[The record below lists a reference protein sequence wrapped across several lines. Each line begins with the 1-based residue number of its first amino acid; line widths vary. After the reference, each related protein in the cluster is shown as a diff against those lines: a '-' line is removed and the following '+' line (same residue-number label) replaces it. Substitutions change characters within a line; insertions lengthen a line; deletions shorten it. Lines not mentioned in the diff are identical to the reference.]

1 MSSIPRRQ
9 LFLGVDIGTQ
19 GVRAVAVDDHG
30 TLLASQ
36 SVRFDLHGW
45 TTEQDP
51 EMWWSGVVATLSAI
65 ANDLRSGDQIEQKE
79 LVALAVTST
88 SGTVIP
94 LDNQHRPLHPALM
107 YNDTRAGI
115 EAAELQS
122 LQPEIGINLSWGL
135 PKMGWF
141 LRSFPES
148 APAVHLWAHP
158 ADIILGRLTGIW
170 GLTDETT
177 ALKTGYDPLSRTWR
191 TELLSGLGI
200 RPETLPH
207 VVRSGEPIGHLS
219 AGIAESIGLPPNLQI
234 TTGMTDGCA
243 SQVAS
248 GAARPGDWN
257 TTIGTTLVIKGV
269 TRNRVQDPEGR
280 IYNHR
285 HPDGYW
291 MPGGASNTGADWIE
305 RDFPGEDLAILDTIS
320 RSLIPTGHISY
331 PLRQRGERF
340 PFVLPTATGFDPPGI
355 SGPEL
360 FAARMEG
367 VAYLEC
373 LCYDLLEG
381 LAGER
386 VEQVYSA
393 GGANG
398 SETWLRIRANVLGR
412 PVHRARHSI
421 GAVGAAVIAASQTGF
436 STLGEATAAM
446 VEVAFTHEPDELR
459 STYAEGYA
467 RFGDELR
474 SRGYLT
480 ANGV

>member
-1 MSSIPRRQ
+1 MTYMSSQKQIY
-9 LFLGVDIGTQ
+9 LGTDIGTQ
-19 GVRAVAVDDHG
+19 GVRAIAIDEQG

-36 SVRFDLHGW
+36 SIRFNLDGW

-51 EMWWSGVVATLSAI
+51 EAWWNGVVETLSAL
-65 ANDLRSGDQIEQKE
+65 ANDLRSHDHIEV
-79 LVALAVTST
+79 VALTLSST

-94 LDNQHRPLHPALM
+94 LDAQHQPLHPALM
-107 YNDTRAGI
+107 YNDTRADR
-115 EAAELQS
+115 EATELQAIQS
-122 LQPEIGINLSWGL
+122 DIGINLSWGL

-141 LRSFPES
+141 LRNQPDSVR
-148 APAVHLWAHP
+148 ALGLWSHP
-158 ADIILGRLTGIW
+158 ADFIIGRLTGIW

-177 ALKTGYDPLSRTWR
+177 ALKSGYDPQERAWR
-191 TELLSGLGI
+191 PNLLAGMGI
-200 RPETLPH
+200 EQGTLPT
-207 VVRSGEPIGHLS
+207 VVRSGELVGKIRPN
-219 AGIAESIGLPPNLQI
+219 IAESIGLSPNIQV

-269 TRNRVQDPEGR
+269 TRNRVEDSQGR

-305 RDFPGEDLAILDTIS
+305 RDFPGEDLTVLETIS
-320 RSLIPTGHISY
+320 RSLIPTGQIAY

-340 PFVLPTATGFDPPGI
+340 PFVVPSATGFDPAGVT
-355 SGPEL
+355 GPEL

-386 VEQVYSA
+386 VEQVFSA

-398 SETWLRIRANVLGR
+398 SETWLRIRANVLNR
-412 PVHRARHSI
+412 PVHRARHGI
-421 GAVGAAVIAASQTGF
+421 GAVGAAVIAASRTGF
-436 STLGEATAAM
+436 ASLGEATACM
-446 VEVAFTHEPDELR
+446 VEVAFTQEPDELQPA
-459 STYAEGYA
+459 YAEGYA
-467 RFGDELR
+467 RFVEAMR
-474 SRGYLT
+474 ARGYLDS
-480 ANGV
+480 NGV